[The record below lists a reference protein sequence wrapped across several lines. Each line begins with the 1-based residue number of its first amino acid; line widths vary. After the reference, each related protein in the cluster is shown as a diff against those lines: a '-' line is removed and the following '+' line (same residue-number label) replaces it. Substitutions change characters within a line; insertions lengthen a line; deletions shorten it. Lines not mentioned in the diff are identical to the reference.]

1 MPRAGRGETWP
12 RRSDISLLGRLAALD
27 PPMAVAGDA
36 NCCTCRGVAAQG
48 GQPGGGTVF
57 ASRRRRVA
65 AVGRAARV
73 RGDVVAAPG
82 SATVDVD
89 TPRAMAR
96 PRRTHQEQKDGGN
109 ESCSVEPSH
118 VPLAPRGLAT
128 KPPRGRASYGDTNAP
143 VKEKGGLVRAFRL
156 GGHGSR
162 RPSPV
167 PVGHAP
173 RGLRPT
179 NARSWIGQ

>member
-1 MPRAGRGETWP
+1 M
-12 RRSDISLLGRLAALD
+12 
-27 PPMAVAGDA
+27 
-36 NCCTCRGVAAQG
+36 
-48 GQPGGGTVF
+48 F

-82 SATVDVD
+82 GATVDVD

-128 KPPRGRASYGDTNAP
+128 KPPRGRAC
-143 VKEKGGLVRAFRL
+143 
-156 GGHGSR
+156 
-162 RPSPV
+162 
-167 PVGHAP
+167 
-173 RGLRPT
+173 
-179 NARSWIGQ
+179 